1 MVKYK
6 TLKVGDR
13 VELVYIED
21 SWTDLKPGDQGTIF
35 KIDETEELIWVNWDN
50 GERLALLDG
59 IDKYKIIKK

>member
-21 SWTDLKPGDQGTIF
+21 SWTDLKPGDQGTIV
-35 KIDETEELIWVNWDN
+35 KIDETEELRWVNWDN
-50 GERLALLDG
+50 GEQLALIDEY
-59 IDKYKIIKK
+59 DKYRIVKN